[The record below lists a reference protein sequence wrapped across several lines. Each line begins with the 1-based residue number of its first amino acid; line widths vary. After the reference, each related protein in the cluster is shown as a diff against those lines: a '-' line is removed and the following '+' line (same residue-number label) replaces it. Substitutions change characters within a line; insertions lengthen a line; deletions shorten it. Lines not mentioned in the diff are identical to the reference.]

1 MSNVSLVPP
10 SENAVGLEH
19 RMIEIP
25 EKGWEKLWLW
35 ASERINP
42 IVVKEVRQSLKSKQ
56 FTVSFGLTL
65 VAAVGWTLIAIS
77 LMVPRVF
84 FMPGGVQLLSG
95 YFCILSLPLMVVIP
109 FSAFRS
115 LTSETEDSTF
125 ELLSI
130 SALTASQIVHGKM
143 ASATLQI
150 VLYLSAL
157 APCIVLTYLLRGVS
171 LFSIL
176 FLLGLTVVFSI
187 CETAVALLLAAVSRT
202 RLVQNGVAVIA
213 LAGLLMAFF
222 SWITMIISEGFNAF
236 NSAPREV
243 YMVLFA
249 LATIVAIA
257 VSLVLKASAAAIDF
271 PSENHSTPLRW
282 RILGLLSLVL
292 FWTLVGMLASEQAEI
307 GIVLLVGVFIV
318 AMLFG
323 ALIVGERGVISPR
336 AQRTL
341 PRTFF
346 GRVFLTWGYP
356 GAGLGYVFLVCL
368 YGALAITL
376 AAVEL
381 YYASTM
387 RNWFGRTSLVPI
399 GYMLWCYLAIYL
411 GTTRLLML
419 AVSRQLPARMIGSV
433 ALTVVILILAH
444 LLPLLTVYYLNDYRD
459 FDYGWH
465 QAFNI
470 VWSVNEA
477 VENLSL
483 DIGGS
488 IVIVTLFAIGIFG
501 LNLVLSTRDV
511 MMVRVAQPPRVR
523 EDDGLPEVQM
533 KAKIDPFAD

>member
-10 SENAVGLEH
+10 NESPVGLEH
-19 RMIEIP
+19 RMIEMP

-35 ASERINP
+35 VSERINP

-65 VAAVGWTLIAIS
+65 IAAVGWTLIAIS

-130 SALTASQIVHGKM
+130 SALSASQIVHGKM
-143 ASATLQI
+143 ASACLQI

-187 CETAVALLLAAVSRT
+187 CETAVALLLAAISRT

-213 LAGLLMAFF
+213 LAGLLIAFF
-222 SWITMIISEGFNAF
+222 SWIALIVGEGFEEF
-236 NSAPREV
+236 NSMPREG

-257 VSLVLKASAAAIDF
+257 VSLVLRASAAAIDF
-271 PSENHSTPLRW
+271 PSENHSTPLRR
-282 RILGLLSLVL
+282 RIVGLLSLVL
-292 FWTLVGMLASEQAEI
+292 FWTLVGMIASEQAEM
-307 GIVLLVGVFIV
+307 GIVLLVGVFII
-318 AMLFG
+318 AMIFG

-341 PRTFF
+341 PKTFL
-346 GRVFLTWGYP
+346 GRVFLTWMYP

-368 YGALAITL
+368 FGGLAITL
-376 AAVEL
+376 AVVEL

-399 GYMLWCYLAIYL
+399 GYLLWCYLAIYL

-419 AVSRQLPARMIGSV
+419 AVSRQVPARMIGSV
-433 ALTVVILILAH
+433 ALTIVILLLAH
-444 LLPLLTVYYLNDYRD
+444 LLPLLTVFYLNDYRD

-477 VENLSL
+477 VESLSL
-483 DIGGS
+483 DIGVS
-488 IVIVTLFAIGIFG
+488 IVIVTLCAIGIFG

-523 EDDGLPEVQM
+523 EDDGSTGVSEKVT
-533 KAKIDPFAD
+533 IDPFAD